1 MCGIFGYVGQ
11 PADLGRDLTVAL
23 KTLEY
28 RGYDSWGIAVGN
40 GDRILVEKQTGQI
53 NSSHPAFPASTI
65 GFGHTR
71 WATHGGVTRA
81 NAHPHLDASGRIAV
95 IHNGIIENDQ
105 DLRADLMARGHRF
118 QSETDSE
125 IVAHL
130 IAVEV
135 AGGSDLASALARVFD
150 QLLGFNAV
158 IAMDV
163 RTGELVATKRVSP
176 LIAGVGPLGVT
187 IASDA
192 LALQPHA
199 DRVLY
204 LDDTQLVQLRTDGLS
219 LYERRSLRAVPA
231 NLAPID
237 RNHQDTGLG
246 AYAHFM
252 AKEIA
257 EQPATLARLAAES
270 SGAVNELAAAINR
283 AEATVLVGCGS
294 AGYAAMTGAY
304 QLDRVAPGRVSA
316 IVGSEFKYHQHLLS
330 PSTLVIALS
339 QSGETAD
346 LIEAMMLAR
355 QAGARLAA
363 LVNVQHSTLDRMVDI
378 RLPLGAGPE
387 QCVLATKSFL
397 AKLAALT
404 LVTHAVRGE
413 QRQGQFL
420 VSQVAAATAAMLE
433 TGLNGQVRATAQRIL
448 DQDHLFVIGRGLAHA
463 TALEAA
469 LKIKEASYIHAEAF
483 AGGELKHGVIAL
495 IQSGTPCLVIAPNDD
510 ARADIL
516 SGATEIKSRGGF
528 IIGVGPEPS
537 PVFDVHFQTPDL
549 GPDAAPL
556 LGVVPAQLLG
566 YHLAVLRGVNP
577 DRPRNLAKSVT
588 VK

>member
-11 PADLGRDLTVAL
+11 PADLGRDLTAAL

-28 RGYDSWGIAVGN
+28 RGYDSWGIAVGS
-40 GDRILVEKQTGQI
+40 GEHILVEKQIGQI
-53 NSSHPAFPASTI
+53 NGWHPTFPASTI

-105 DLRADLMARGHRF
+105 VLRTELVARGHQF

-130 IAVEV
+130 IAEQV
-135 AGGSDLASALARVFD
+135 ASGSDLVPALARVFD
-150 QLLGFNAV
+150 RLRGFNAV
-158 IAMDV
+158 IAMDIC
-163 RTGELVATKRVSP
+163 TGEMVATKCVSP
-176 LIAGVGPLGVT
+176 LVAGVGAHGVT

-204 LDDTQLVQLRTDGLS
+204 LDDSHLIRLGHDGLS
-219 LYERRSLRAVPA
+219 LYERHSLRAVQPA
-231 NLAPID
+231 LALID
-237 RNHQDTGLG
+237 RRHQDAGLG
-246 AYAHFM
+246 AHPHFM

-257 EQPATLARLAAES
+257 EQPVVLDRLAGDTT
-270 SGAVNELAAAINR
+270 GAVAELAAAIAK
-283 AEATVLVGCGS
+283 AESTLLVGCGS
-294 AGYAAMTGAY
+294 AGYAAATGAY
-304 QLDRVAPGRVSA
+304 QLDRITRGRVTS

-346 LIEAMMLAR
+346 LIEAAMLAR

-363 LVNVQHSTLDRMVDI
+363 IVNVEHSTLDRMVDL

-404 LVTHAVRGE
+404 LTAYAVRGE
-413 QRQGQFL
+413 QREGQLL
-420 VSQVAAATAAMLE
+420 VKQIAAATGAMLE
-433 TGLNGQVRATAQRIL
+433 TGLSDQVRDTACHIVN
-448 DQDHLFVIGRGLAHA
+448 QDHLFVIGRGLSYP
-463 TALEAA
+463 TSMEAA
-469 LKIKEASYIHAEAF
+469 LKIKEASYVHAEAF

-495 IQSGTPCLVIAPNDD
+495 IESGTPCLVFAPNDD
-510 ARADIL
+510 TRADIL

-528 IIGVGPEPS
+528 IIGVGPESS
-537 PVFDVHFQTPDL
+537 PVFDVHFQAPDL

-556 LGVVPAQLLG
+556 VNVVPAQLLG